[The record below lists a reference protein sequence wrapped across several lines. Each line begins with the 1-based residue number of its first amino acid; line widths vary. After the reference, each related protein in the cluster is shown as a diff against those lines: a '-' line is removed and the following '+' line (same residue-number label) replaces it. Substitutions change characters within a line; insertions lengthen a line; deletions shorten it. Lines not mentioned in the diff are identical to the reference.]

1 MHAKRHILAWV
12 CVFALAA
19 PAWGQDLEAEAS
31 AERPPAVTVPP
42 PTLSDLGRSL
52 RDYFSEEELALLFEY
67 MRNSVI
73 AAFKG
78 EEVYLPPDITFKLE
92 VLMVRL
98 KKEGGHYMDNLIRQ
112 LERDLARSL
121 KEKLKP
127 PPVRDQPYTVPPYPR
142 PLPPPVLPLP
152 LPITPPP
159 PMLPPGVPLS
169 PGNAVPPGAPIA
181 PSAPA
186 NAR

>member
-1 MHAKRHILAWV
+1 MHARRHILA
-12 CVFALAA
+12 CACALALAA
-19 PAWGQDLEAEAS
+19 PAWSQEPQAEA
-31 AERPPAVTVPP
+31 AVPPAATVSP

-52 RDYFSEEELALLFEY
+52 RTYFSEEELALLFEY

-112 LERDLARSL
+112 MERDLARSL

-127 PPVRDQPYTVPPYPR
+127 PPVRDQPYEVPPYPR
-142 PLPPPVLPLP
+142 PLAPPVLPLP
-152 LPITPPP
+152 APIPPPP

-169 PGNAVPPGAPIA
+169 PGTTAPPAASAA